1 MKAQIESIEERKKR
15 VLADPRV
22 QAILKEKMEATR
34 EFVESGGLER
44 LRALKR

>member
-1 MKAQIESIEERKKR
+1 MKAKIESIEQRKRK

-22 QAILKEKMEATR
+22 QAILKDKMDTTR

-44 LRALKR
+44 LRALQR